1 MPLPLPNLD
10 DRRWADLIEEGRALI
25 PRYAPRWTDHNVHDP
40 GITLLELFAWLTE
53 MTVYRLNRLP
63 EHHRRKFLALTGC
76 RPQPP
81 RVAQTVLTF
90 SPDGGTP
97 RFSVPAGA
105 EFEATDPEGQPVRFR
120 TVRDL
125 DVSVVTLAAVQVE
138 AFDAK
143 GELVFHDW
151 TRDLREGLPIAALG
165 KNPQPGEALYLG
177 FSELPAE
184 VPVALALHFQGPGND
199 AEERARI
206 IGESA
211 AQRAACRPVLP
222 DISCEEDDGPPP
234 PPEQTLPPH
243 HSARVVWEV
252 LTGVAPDAWTRLG
265 PVAAVDRPAVGQV
278 MDDTRSL
285 TLDGIVEIN
294 LPSSLLQGQLGD
306 VEPPLFY
313 MRCRIPAGSYDAPPI
328 LIDVTPNGVVAEQAV
343 PVFQTFTIAADATLH
358 GPNPTP
364 GTMTRLQMQVND
376 SGVITALTFF
386 APTAVPDYPDVYVL
400 SYVAPA
406 GTAPGRFMVELVLVG
421 RGTAQPNDR
430 ITLPQAPVQVESL
443 SLYTQT
449 GDVWQHW
456 TRRDD
461 LDASGRIDC
470 HFVLDPTSGEILLGD
485 GERGR
490 VPPAEALI
498 LAAYRTTHAAAG
510 NVAAGKVT
518 RPADTP
524 RNALWLSAEVREQL
538 RRITTNPQPASGG
551 VAAEPLSEAI
561 GRAVEALHAHE
572 RLLDLCAETK
582 CQTFDQL
589 AQQQVRALPAPTRA
603 VNRLDL
609 ERLTLDVPGTR
620 VARARAWAAV
630 HPEYPCLQAPG
641 VVTVVVVPD
650 MPITRPEPSQGLLQ
664 TVKRF
669 LDRRRVV
676 GTRVEVVGPHY
687 LEVSVRARVRTR
699 PHTNAARV
707 ETQICQALNAFLDPR
722 SGGPDRFGWPF
733 GRDVYRSEI
742 LQVIDGIPGVDHVLE
757 LSLNA
762 AGGEPLCG
770 NIAVCPTWLVTP
782 GAHQI
787 DVM

>member
-10 DRRWADLIEEGRALI
+10 DRRWADLVEEGRALI
-25 PRYAPRWTDHNVHDP
+25 PRYAPRWTDHNIHDP

-53 MTVYRLNRLP
+53 MSVYRLNRLP
-63 EHHRRKFLALTGC
+63 ERHRRKFLALTGV
-76 RPQPP
+76 RAQPP
-81 RVAQTVLTF
+81 RAAQTVLAF
-90 SPDGGTP
+90 APEGGTP
-97 RFSVPAGA
+97 PFSVPAGA

-125 DVSVVTLAAVQVE
+125 DVPVVTLAAVQV
-138 AFDAK
+138 DA
-143 GELVFHDW
+143 GDGRIQDRTLDW
-151 TRDLREGLPIAALG
+151 RDGLPIPALG
-165 KNPQPGEALYLG
+165 SNTQPGAALYLG

-199 AEERARI
+199 VEERARI
-206 IGESA
+206 MREAA
-211 AQRAACRPVLP
+211 AQHAACRQVLP
-222 DISCEEDDGPPP
+222 DLSCDEDDRPPP

-252 LTGVAPDAWTRLG
+252 LTGSAPDAWTFLES
-265 PVAAVDRPAVGQV
+265 VAAVYRPAVGQV
-278 MDDTRSL
+278 MDDTRAL
-285 TLDGIVEIN
+285 TLDGIVEVN
-294 LPSSLLQGQLGD
+294 LPSSLVQGQVGD
-306 VEPPLFY
+306 VETPLFY
-313 MRCRIPAGSYDAPPI
+313 IRGRLESGSYDAPPM

-343 PVFQTFTIAADATLH
+343 AVFQTFTIAADATLQ

-364 GTMTRLQMQVND
+364 GAMTRLEMQVND

-386 APTAVPDYPDVYVL
+386 DTAAAPDHPDVYVL
-400 SYVAPA
+400 AYEAPD
-406 GTAPGRFMVELVLVG
+406 GTAPGRLALELVQVG
-421 RGTAQPNDR
+421 RGTERPNEGV
-430 ITLPQAPVQVESL
+430 TLPQAPVQVESL
-443 SLYTQT
+443 RLYTQT
-449 GDVWQHW
+449 GDAWQPW

-461 LDASGRIDC
+461 LDASGRNDS
-470 HFVLDPTSGEILLGD
+470 HFVLDPTSGEMLFGD

-490 VPPAEALI
+490 MPPAGALI
-498 LAAYRTTHAAAG
+498 LAAYRTTRAAAG
-510 NVAAGKVT
+510 NVIAGTVT

-524 RNALWLSAEVREQL
+524 RNALWLSAGVREQL
-538 RRITTNPQPASGG
+538 RHITTNPQPASRGA
-551 VAAEPLSEAI
+551 AAEPLSEAI
-561 GRAVEALHAHE
+561 GRAVDTLHAHE

-589 AQQQVRALPAPTRA
+589 EPQRVRALPTPTRA

-609 ERLTLDVPGTR
+609 ERLALDVPGTR

-630 HPEYPCLQAPG
+630 HPDYPCLQAPG

-650 MPITRPEPSQGLLQ
+650 MPIARPEPSQGLLQ
-664 TVKRF
+664 AVKRF

-676 GTRVEVVGPHY
+676 GMRLEVVAPRY
-687 LEVSVRARVRTR
+687 LEVSVKARVRTR
-699 PHTNAARV
+699 PHTDAARV
-707 ETQICQALNAFLDPR
+707 ETQIRQALNAFLDPR

-742 LQVIDGIPGVDHVLE
+742 LHVIDGVAGVDHVLE
-757 LSLNA
+757 LSLNT
-762 AGGEPLCG
+762 AGGEPQCG

-787 DVM
+787 DVV